1 MTKTI
6 LLLRHGKSDW
16 GVPVS
21 DPERPLAGRGRKAAA
36 RMGRFLAASGEVPDL
51 VITSPALRARD
62 TLDRAARAGGWDVR
76 LVVDE
81 ALYQS
86 SPRELLSAI
95 RGQDD
100 CHERIL
106 LVGHEPT
113 WSLLGA
119 ELCGGGRLRFP
130 TAALARI
137 DLAVE
142 RWAGVEPGAG
152 ELVWLV
158 TPRLLAGKG

>member
-1 MTKTI
+1 MKTI

-16 GVPVS
+16 GAPAS

-36 RMGRFLAASGEVPDL
+36 RMGRFLAASGHVPDL
-51 VITSPALRARD
+51 VVTSPARRARD
-62 TLDRAARAGGWDVR
+62 TAARAASAGGWQA
-76 LVVDE
+76 LVLVDE
-81 ALYQS
+81 VLYES
-86 SPRELLSAI
+86 SPREVLDVI

-100 CHERIL
+100 HHERIL

-113 WSLLGA
+113 WSSLA
-119 ELCGGGRLRFP
+119 ADLCGGGRLRFP

-137 DLAVE
+137 DPGTE
-142 RWAGVEPGAG
+142 RWADVQPGSG